1 MSEEETGDSLTSGAL
16 APLDPRYKGAF
27 RLSLLI
33 ALAFPLAGLAL
44 LDFILSQN
52 DLVPWGGITV
62 LAILLLTPIAFS
74 LPARRYAHMG
84 YRVDDD
90 AVLVARGSFFRRETL
105 VPFARIQHLDVQ
117 RGPIERAY
125 GLASLHMSTAGA
137 HNGTVVLPGLAPETA
152 EQLRVSIRASIR
164 REPG

>member
-1 MSEEETGDSLTSGAL
+1 MPWGAITAVVLLLL
-16 APLDPRYKGAF
+16 AP
-27 RLSLLI
+27 I
-33 ALAFPLAGLAL
+33 A
-44 LDFILSQN
+44 IN
-52 DLVPWGGITV
+52 
-62 LAILLLTPIAFS
+62 

-125 GLASLHMSTAGA
+125 GLSSLHMSTAGA

-152 EQLRVSIRASIR
+152 EQLRVSIRASIK
-164 REPG
+164 RELG